1 MKRLICV
8 LAVLSAA
15 FACNENPETPTD
27 EKIPE
32 PDVPGVTV
40 PAAEDGSLDF
50 EIFNDNGGDGLLPEE
65 PAVATVS
72 EPLAMSIIQSS
83 SYTDPDG
90 TVYECEPKAEIVLR
104 ASVDTVFVKDIRS
117 LINVSDDA
125 DVKTSKEGENPVK
138 HLTKQSFDI
147 GGQTVEFDLSY
158 EVYTYVN
165 SQKQNIEMP
174 YIKLNNAD
182 FGSAESVDVKSS
194 VKLSDIS
201 IRPLKPAVR
210 SIEVTDSTEY
220 EVTARFN
227 LDAETANLA
236 STTAKTISF
245 EVVYVGVV
253 TQTST
258 YPGAEYSYNLTDAEG
273 NPVENADFTIKPNS
287 SFELNINQNSS
298 YTDQNG
304 AVTATPKAWTR
315 IVTPDTL
322 RIDKAEDL
330 VEKLSEVSIET
341 HSDELEGNLPY
352 YKLGEVA
359 LDGEVAVAEVYKS
372 EDGKLEVYKATATYK
387 QKASP
392 VNIDGGEELE
402 FTYVVEYAGKVM
414 FSGAEF
420 SYEITDA
427 EGNSVENADFT
438 IKPNSS
444 FELNINQN
452 SSYTDR
458 NGAVTATPK
467 AWTRIVTPDTLK
479 IDKAEDLVAKLSEV
493 SIETHSDE
501 LEGNLPYYKL
511 GEVALDGEVAV
522 AEVYKSE
529 DGKLEVYKATAT
541 YKQKAS
547 PVNIDGGEELEF
559 TYVVEYAGK
568 VMFSGAEFSYEITD
582 AEGNSVENA
591 DFTIK
596 PNSSFELNINQNSSY
611 TDRNGVVTATP
622 KAWTRIVTPDTLR
635 IEKSED
641 LVEKLSE
648 VSIETHSDELEGNL
662 PYYKIG
668 EVALDGEVAV
678 AEVSSDGNTI
688 VYKATATYKQK
699 ATPVNIDG
707 EKELQFTYVV
717 SFLGKVEVTLVN
729 VEYEQEVIW
738 EDAHDNIKTN
748 SQIVVTRRAKYS
760 DGTVEET
767 KFYSTKNFV
776 QSVVSGDKKDSSGE
790 IEYTYYPMEKTA
802 NTFVSPYATGVPD
815 LEHLSYKHRYADS
828 SYVYLGG
835 YEGPEG
841 NWTEYKHMYT
851 NELYDESVQTE
862 GMYGKQFGFRSIDL
876 YSYVGEMKYIL
887 RDYKIDLIYKDR
899 FFCIDGRLFTFDP
912 LEHTHRYSIDTIM
925 TANRGKCVLVKN
937 EADVTWLGRDFYYAV
952 VDTVYVKQPSAASSQ
967 SASSAS
973 SQSVSLASRTASAA
987 RPSRPARE
995 SRSGSPYVTA
1005 PEYQLDDRSG
1015 MSLSVE
1021 TVPGSVPYTVR
1032 TVIRPDGTVTT
1043 RRYEGIVSDL
1053 PLH

>member
-72 EPLAMSIIQSS
+72 EPLEMSIIQSS

-90 TVYECEPKAEIVLR
+90 TIYECEPKAEIVLR
-104 ASVDTVFVKDIRS
+104 ASVDTVFVKDIKS
-117 LINVSDDA
+117 LIVVSDDINVS
-125 DVKTSKEGENPVK
+125 TSKEGENPVR

-147 GGQTVEFDLSY
+147 GGQIVEFDLSY

-258 YPGAEYSYNLTDAEG
+258 YPGAEYSYNLTDADG
-273 NPVENADFTIKPNS
+273 NP
-287 SFELNINQNSS
+287 
-298 YTDQNG
+298 
-304 AVTATPKAWTR
+304 
-315 IVTPDTL
+315 
-322 RIDKAEDL
+322 
-330 VEKLSEVSIET
+330 
-341 HSDELEGNLPY
+341 
-352 YKLGEVA
+352 
-359 LDGEVAVAEVYKS
+359 
-372 EDGKLEVYKATATYK
+372 
-387 QKASP
+387 
-392 VNIDGGEELE
+392 
-402 FTYVVEYAGKVM
+402 
-414 FSGAEF
+414 
-420 SYEITDA
+420 
-427 EGNSVENADFT
+427 VENADFT

-493 SIETHSDE
+493 SVETHSDE

-541 YKQKAS
+541 YKQKAA

-582 AEGNSVENA
+582 AEGNAVENA

-611 TDRNGVVTATP
+611 TDRNGAVTATP
-622 KAWTRIVTPDTLR
+622 KAWTRIVTPDTLK
-635 IEKSED
+635 IDKAED
-641 LVEKLSE
+641 LVAKLSE
-648 VSIETHSDELEGNL
+648 VSVETHSDELEGNL
-662 PYYKIG
+662 PYYKLG

-707 EKELQFTYVV
+707 EKELDFTYVV
-717 SFLGKVEVTLVN
+717 SFLGKVEVTLIN

-738 EDAHDNIKTN
+738 EDAHDNIYTN
-748 SQIVVTRRAKYS
+748 SQIVVTRMAKYS
-760 DGTVEET
+760 DGTIEET

-776 QSVVSGDKKDSSGE
+776 QSGVAYTRQDSSGE
-790 IEYTYYPMEKTA
+790 IEYINHGLKETV
-802 NTFVSPYATGVPD
+802 NTFVSTCATGVPD
-815 LEHLSYKHRYADS
+815 LEHFDYWVTVGDNVGENLKDYQGDS
-828 SYVYLGG
+828 LWVYLNA
-835 YEGPEG
+835 YKGPTG
-841 NWTEYKHMYT
+841 VWTEYTHQETKEH
-851 NELYDESVQTE
+851 YDETVQTE
-862 GMYGKQFGFRSIDL
+862 GLYGKQFGYRSCISNEYLGD
-876 YSYVGEMKYIL
+876 SYYII
-887 RDYKIDLIYKDR
+887 RNYKIDLIYKDR
-899 FFCIDGRLFTFDP
+899 FFCIDGKLFTVEP
-912 LEHTHRYSIDTIM
+912 LEHTHRWSIETIE
-925 TANRGKCVLVKN
+925 TPNRGTCRLHKL

-967 SASSAS
+967 SASPAS

>member
-1 MKRLICV
+1 MILSRCKISKSSFICKFLAMMCTDSCFFGGV
-8 LAVLSAA
+8 SNFVAVLSAA

-40 PAAEDGSLDF
+40 PVAEDGSLDF
-50 EIFNDNGGDGLLPEE
+50 EIFNDNGGGDGLLPEE

-72 EPLAMSIIQSS
+72 EPLQMSIIQSS

-90 TVYECEPKAEIVLR
+90 TIYECEPKAEIVLR
-104 ASVDTVFVKDIRS
+104 ASVDTVFVKDIKS
-117 LINVSDDA
+117 LTVVSDDINVS
-125 DVKTSKEGENPVK
+125 TSKEGENPVR

-147 GGQTVEFDLSY
+147 GGQIVEFDLSY
-158 EVYTYVN
+158 EVYTYVS

-201 IRPLKPAVR
+201 IRLLKPAVR

-273 NPVENADFTIKPNS
+273 NA
-287 SFELNINQNSS
+287 
-298 YTDQNG
+298 
-304 AVTATPKAWTR
+304 
-315 IVTPDTL
+315 
-322 RIDKAEDL
+322 
-330 VEKLSEVSIET
+330 
-341 HSDELEGNLPY
+341 
-352 YKLGEVA
+352 
-359 LDGEVAVAEVYKS
+359 
-372 EDGKLEVYKATATYK
+372 
-387 QKASP
+387 
-392 VNIDGGEELE
+392 
-402 FTYVVEYAGKVM
+402 
-414 FSGAEF
+414 
-420 SYEITDA
+420 
-427 EGNSVENADFT
+427 VENADFT

-479 IDKAEDLVAKLSEV
+479 IEKSEDLVEKLSEV

-522 AEVYKSE
+522 TEVSS
-529 DGKLEVYKATAT
+529 DGNTVVYKATAT
-541 YKQKAS
+541 YKQKA
-547 PVNIDGGEELEF
+547 
-559 TYVVEYAGK
+559 A
-568 VMFSGAEFSYEITD
+568 
-582 AEGNSVENA
+582 
-591 DFTIK
+591 
-596 PNSSFELNINQNSSY
+596 
-611 TDRNGVVTATP
+611 
-622 KAWTRIVTPDTLR
+622 
-635 IEKSED
+635 
-641 LVEKLSE
+641 
-648 VSIETHSDELEGNL
+648 
-662 PYYKIG
+662 
-668 EVALDGEVAV
+668 
-678 AEVSSDGNTI
+678 
-688 VYKATATYKQK
+688 
-699 ATPVNIDG
+699 PVNIDG
-707 EKELQFTYVV
+707 EKELEFTYVV

-738 EDAHDNIKTN
+738 EDAHHNIYTN

-767 KFYSTKNFV
+767 KFYSTKNYV
-776 QSVVSGDKKDSSGE
+776 QSVVSYDRKDFSGE
-790 IEYTYYPMEKTA
+790 IEYINHGLKKTV
-802 NTFVSPYATGVPD
+802 NTFVSTCATGVPD

-862 GMYGKQFGFRSIDL
+862 GMYGKQFGFRSCDL

-912 LEHTHRYSIDTIM
+912 LEHTHRHRIDTIM

-967 SASSAS
+967 SASPAS
-973 SQSVSLASRTASAA
+973 SQSVSSASRTASAA
-987 RPSRPARE
+987 RPSRPAQE

-1005 PEYQLDDRSG
+1005 PEYQQDDRSG

-1043 RRYEGIVSDL
+1043 RRYDGIVSDL

>member
-27 EKIPE
+27 VKIPE

-72 EPLAMSIIQSS
+72 EPLEMSIIQSS
-83 SYTDPDG
+83 SYNDPDG

-147 GGQTVEFDLSY
+147 GGQIVEFDLSY

-258 YPGAEYSYNLTDAEG
+258 YPGAEYSYNLTDADG

-298 YTDQNG
+298 YTDRNG

-330 VEKLSEVSIET
+330 VTKLSEVSIET

-427 EGNSVENADFT
+427 EGNAVESAN
-438 IKPNSS
+438 
-444 FELNINQN
+444 
-452 SSYTDR
+452 
-458 NGAVTATPK
+458 
-467 AWTRIVTPDTLK
+467 
-479 IDKAEDLVAKLSEV
+479 
-493 SIETHSDE
+493 
-501 LEGNLPYYKL
+501 
-511 GEVALDGEVAV
+511 
-522 AEVYKSE
+522 
-529 DGKLEVYKATAT
+529 
-541 YKQKAS
+541 
-547 PVNIDGGEELEF
+547 
-559 TYVVEYAGK
+559 
-568 VMFSGAEFSYEITD
+568 
-582 AEGNSVENA
+582 
-591 DFTIK
+591 FTIK

-973 SQSVSLASRTASAA
+973 SQSVSLASRAASAA
-987 RPSRPARE
+987 RPSRPSRE
-995 SRSGSPYVTA
+995 SRSGSPHVTA

>member
-15 FACNENPETPTD
+15 FACNEIPETPTD

-32 PDVPGVTV
+32 PDVSGVTV

-72 EPLAMSIIQSS
+72 EPLEMSIIQSS
-83 SYTDPDG
+83 SYNDPDG

-117 LINVSDDA
+117 LINVSDDT

-147 GGQTVEFDLSY
+147 GGQIVEFDLSY

-165 SQKQNIEMP
+165 SQKQKVEMP

-273 NPVENADFTIKPNS
+273 NPVESADFTIKPNS

-330 VEKLSEVSIET
+330 VTKLSEVSIET

-359 LDGEVAVAEVYKS
+359 LDGEVAV
-372 EDGKLEVYKATATYK
+372 T
-387 QKASP
+387 
-392 VNIDGGEELE
+392 
-402 FTYVVEYAGKVM
+402 
-414 FSGAEF
+414 
-420 SYEITDA
+420 
-427 EGNSVENADFT
+427 
-438 IKPNSS
+438 
-444 FELNINQN
+444 
-452 SSYTDR
+452 
-458 NGAVTATPK
+458 
-467 AWTRIVTPDTLK
+467 
-479 IDKAEDLVAKLSEV
+479 
-493 SIETHSDE
+493 
-501 LEGNLPYYKL
+501 
-511 GEVALDGEVAV
+511 
-522 AEVYKSE
+522 
-529 DGKLEVYKATAT
+529 
-541 YKQKAS
+541 
-547 PVNIDGGEELEF
+547 
-559 TYVVEYAGK
+559 
-568 VMFSGAEFSYEITD
+568 
-582 AEGNSVENA
+582 
-591 DFTIK
+591 
-596 PNSSFELNINQNSSY
+596 
-611 TDRNGVVTATP
+611 
-622 KAWTRIVTPDTLR
+622 
-635 IEKSED
+635 
-641 LVEKLSE
+641 
-648 VSIETHSDELEGNL
+648 
-662 PYYKIG
+662 
-668 EVALDGEVAV
+668 
-678 AEVSSDGNTI
+678 EVSSDGNTI

-707 EKELQFTYVV
+707 EKELEFTYVV
-717 SFLGKVEVTLVN
+717 SFLGKVEVTLIN

-748 SQIVVTRRAKYS
+748 SQIVITRRAIYS
-760 DGTVEET
+760 DGTVDET

-776 QSVVSGDKKDSSGE
+776 QFVTSRDHKDSSGE
-790 IEYTYYPMEKTA
+790 IEYVDYSRVETV
-802 NTFVSPYATGVPD
+802 NTFVSTCATGVPD

-952 VDTVYVKQPSAASSQ
+952 VDTVYVKHPSAASSQ
-967 SASSAS
+967 SASPAS
-973 SQSVSLASRTASAA
+973 SQSVSSASRTASAA

-1005 PEYQLDDRSG
+1005 PEYQQDDRSG

-1021 TVPGSVPYTVR
+1021 TVPGSSPYTVR

-1043 RRYEGIVSDL
+1043 RRYDGIVSDL

>member
-72 EPLAMSIIQSS
+72 EPLEMSIIQSS
-83 SYTDPDG
+83 SYNDPDG

-125 DVKTSKEGENPVK
+125 DVKTSKQGENPVK

-182 FGSAESVDVKSS
+182 FGSAESVDVKSP

-298 YTDQNG
+298 YTDRNG

-322 RIDKAEDL
+322 KIDKAEDL
-330 VEKLSEVSIET
+330 VAKLSEVSVET

-372 EDGKLEVYKATATYK
+372 EDGKLEVYKAIATYK
-387 QKASP
+387 QKAAP

-427 EGNSVENADFT
+427 EGNAVENANFT

-493 SIETHSDE
+493 SVETHSDE

-522 AEVYKSE
+522 TEVSS
-529 DGKLEVYKATAT
+529 DGNTVVYKATAT
-541 YKQKAS
+541 YKQK
-547 PVNIDGGEELEF
+547 
-559 TYVVEYAGK
+559 
-568 VMFSGAEFSYEITD
+568 
-582 AEGNSVENA
+582 
-591 DFTIK
+591 
-596 PNSSFELNINQNSSY
+596 
-611 TDRNGVVTATP
+611 
-622 KAWTRIVTPDTLR
+622 
-635 IEKSED
+635 
-641 LVEKLSE
+641 
-648 VSIETHSDELEGNL
+648 
-662 PYYKIG
+662 
-668 EVALDGEVAV
+668 VA
-678 AEVSSDGNTI
+678 
-688 VYKATATYKQK
+688 
-699 ATPVNIDG
+699 PVNIDG
-707 EKELQFTYVV
+707 EKELEFTYVV

-738 EDAHDNIKTN
+738 EDAHDNIYTN
-748 SQIVVTRRAKYS
+748 SQIVVTRMEKYS

-776 QSVVSGDKKDSSGE
+776 QSVVSYDRQDSSGE
-790 IEYTYYPMEKTA
+790 IEYINHGLKKTV
-802 NTFVSPYATGVPD
+802 NTFVSTCATGVPD

-851 NELYDESVQTE
+851 KELYDESVQTE
-862 GMYGKQFGFRSIDL
+862 GMYGKQFGFRSCDL
-876 YSYVGEMKYIL
+876 YSYVGEMKYLL
-887 RDYKIDLIYKDR
+887 RQYKIDLIYKDR

-967 SASSAS
+967 SASPAS
-973 SQSVSLASRTASAA
+973 SQSVSSASRTASAA

-995 SRSGSPYVTA
+995 SRAGSPYVTA
-1005 PEYQLDDRSG
+1005 PEYQQDDRSG

-1043 RRYEGIVSDL
+1043 RRYDGIVSDL

>member
-50 EIFNDNGGDGLLPEE
+50 EIFNDNGGGDGLLPEE

-72 EPLAMSIIQSS
+72 EPLQMSIIQSS
-83 SYTDPDG
+83 SYNDPDG

-182 FGSAESVDVKSS
+182 FGSAEPIDVKSS

-253 TQTST
+253 TETKS

-273 NPVENADFTIKPNS
+273 NPVENTDFTIEPNSTFELNINQSSSYTDRNGALTATPKAWTKIVTPDTLRIEKAEDLAGMLSRVSIETCSEELEGNLPYYKLGEVALDGEVAVAEVYKSEDGKLEVYKATATYKQKATPVNIDGGEELEFTYVVEYAGKVMFSGAEFSYEITDAEGNAVENADFTIKPNS

-322 RIDKAEDL
+322 RI
-330 VEKLSEVSIET
+330 
-341 HSDELEGNLPY
+341 
-352 YKLGEVA
+352 
-359 LDGEVAVAEVYKS
+359 
-372 EDGKLEVYKATATYK
+372 
-387 QKASP
+387 
-392 VNIDGGEELE
+392 
-402 FTYVVEYAGKVM
+402 
-414 FSGAEF
+414 
-420 SYEITDA
+420 
-427 EGNSVENADFT
+427 
-438 IKPNSS
+438 
-444 FELNINQN
+444 
-452 SSYTDR
+452 
-458 NGAVTATPK
+458 
-467 AWTRIVTPDTLK
+467 
-479 IDKAEDLVAKLSEV
+479 
-493 SIETHSDE
+493 
-501 LEGNLPYYKL
+501 
-511 GEVALDGEVAV
+511 
-522 AEVYKSE
+522 
-529 DGKLEVYKATAT
+529 
-541 YKQKAS
+541 
-547 PVNIDGGEELEF
+547 
-559 TYVVEYAGK
+559 
-568 VMFSGAEFSYEITD
+568 
-582 AEGNSVENA
+582 
-591 DFTIK
+591 
-596 PNSSFELNINQNSSY
+596 
-611 TDRNGVVTATP
+611 
-622 KAWTRIVTPDTLR
+622 
-635 IEKSED
+635 EKSED

-662 PYYKIG
+662 PYYKLG

-707 EKELQFTYVV
+707 EKELEFTYVV
-717 SFLGKVEVTLVN
+717 SFLGKVEVTLIN

-738 EDAHDNIKTN
+738 EDAHHNIQTN

-760 DGTVEET
+760 DGTIEET

-776 QSVVSGDKKDSSGE
+776 QYVVSGGKKDSSGE
-790 IEYTYYPMEKTA
+790 IEYTNYGVGETIPVDK
-802 NTFVSPYATGVPD
+802 FVSRFATGVPD

-851 NELYDESVQTE
+851 KELYDESVQTE
-862 GMYGKQFGFRSIDL
+862 GMYGKQFGFRSCDL

-887 RDYKIDLIYKDR
+887 RDYIIDLIYKDR

-967 SASSAS
+967 SASPASSQSASPAS
-973 SQSVSLASRTASAA
+973 SQSVSSASRTASAA
-987 RPSRPARE
+987 RPSRPAQE
-995 SRSGSPYVTA
+995 SCSGSPYVTA
-1005 PEYQLDDRSG
+1005 PEYQQDDRSG

-1021 TVPGSVPYTVR
+1021 TVPGSSPYTVR

-1043 RRYEGIVSDL
+1043 RRYDGIVSDL

>member
-15 FACNENPETPTD
+15 FACNEIPETPTD

-32 PDVPGVTV
+32 PDVSGVTV

-72 EPLAMSIIQSS
+72 EPLEMSIIQSS
-83 SYTDPDG
+83 SYNDPDG

-117 LINVSDDA
+117 LINVSDDT

-147 GGQTVEFDLSY
+147 GGQIVEFDLSY

-165 SQKQNIEMP
+165 SQKQKVEMP

-273 NPVENADFTIKPNS
+273 NPVESADFTIKPNS

-330 VEKLSEVSIET
+330 VTKLSEVSIET

-372 EDGKLEVYKATATYK
+372 EDGKLEVYKAIATYK
-387 QKASP
+387 QKAAP

-427 EGNSVENADFT
+427 EDNPVDNTSFT
-438 IKPNSS
+438 IEPDSS
-444 FELNINQN
+444 FELIINQN
-452 SSYTDR
+452 SSYTDMDG
-458 NGAVTATPK
+458 NVVTASPV
-467 AWTRIVTPDTLK
+467 ASTRIVTPDTLR
-479 IDKAEDLVAKLSEV
+479 IDKAEDLVTKLSEV

-522 AEVYKSE
+522 
-529 DGKLEVYKATAT
+529 T
-541 YKQKAS
+541 
-547 PVNIDGGEELEF
+547 
-559 TYVVEYAGK
+559 
-568 VMFSGAEFSYEITD
+568 
-582 AEGNSVENA
+582 
-591 DFTIK
+591 
-596 PNSSFELNINQNSSY
+596 
-611 TDRNGVVTATP
+611 
-622 KAWTRIVTPDTLR
+622 
-635 IEKSED
+635 
-641 LVEKLSE
+641 
-648 VSIETHSDELEGNL
+648 
-662 PYYKIG
+662 
-668 EVALDGEVAV
+668 
-678 AEVSSDGNTI
+678 EVSSDGNTI

-699 ATPVNIDG
+699 AAPVNIDG
-707 EKELQFTYVV
+707 EKELEFTYVV
-717 SFLGKVEVTLVN
+717 SFLGKVEVTLIN

-738 EDAHDNIKTN
+738 EDAHDNIYTN

-776 QSVVSGDKKDSSGE
+776 QSGCAYTRQDSSGE
-790 IEYTYYPMEKTA
+790 IEYINHGLKETV
-802 NTFVSPYATGVPD
+802 NTFVSTCATGVPD

-862 GMYGKQFGFRSIDL
+862 GMYGKQFGFRSSDL

-887 RDYKIDLIYKDR
+887 RNYKIDLIYKDR

-952 VDTVYVKQPSAASSQ
+952 VDTVYVKHPSAASSQ
-967 SASSAS
+967 SASPAS
-973 SQSVSLASRTASAA
+973 SQSVSSASRTASAA

-1005 PEYQLDDRSG
+1005 PEYQQDDRSG

-1021 TVPGSVPYTVR
+1021 TVPGSSPYTVR

-1043 RRYEGIVSDL
+1043 RRYDGIVSDL

>member
-50 EIFNDNGGDGLLPEE
+50 EIFNDNGGDVLLPEE

-72 EPLAMSIIQSS
+72 EPLEMSIIQSS
-83 SYTDPDG
+83 SYNDPDG

-104 ASVDTVFVKDIRS
+104 ASVDTVFVKDIKS
-117 LINVSDDA
+117 LTVVSDDINVS
-125 DVKTSKEGENPVK
+125 TSKEGENPVK

-147 GGQTVEFDLSY
+147 GGQTVDFDLSY

-182 FGSAESVDVKSS
+182 FGSAEPIDVKSS

-236 STTAKTISF
+236 ATTAKTISF

-258 YPGAEYSYNLTDAEG
+258 YPGAEYSYNITDTEG
-273 NPVENADFTIKPNS
+273 NPVESADFTIKPNS

-322 RIDKAEDL
+322 KIDKAEDL
-330 VEKLSEVSIET
+330 AGMLSRVSIET
-341 HSDELEGNLPY
+341 CSEELEGNLPY

-359 LDGEVAVAEVYKS
+359 LEGDVQITKDYVT
-372 EDGKLEVYKATATYK
+372 EDGYVTVYKAVAIYSQTAS
-387 QKASP
+387 A
-392 VNIDGGEELE
+392 VNMEDADELV
-402 FTYVVEYAGKVM
+402 FTYRVEYAGKVADYP
-414 FSGAEF
+414 GAEL
-420 SYEITDA
+420 SYRLTDSQ
-427 EGNSVENADFT
+427 GNDLRGTKFNVRAADG
-438 IKPNSS
+438 
-444 FELNINQN
+444 FELRMVQE
-452 SSYTDR
+452 SSYADE
-458 NGAVTATPK
+458 NGSASAVPV
-467 AWTRIVTPDTLK
+467 AWTRI
-479 IDKAEDLVAKLSEV
+479 
-493 SIETHSDE
+493 
-501 LEGNLPYYKL
+501 
-511 GEVALDGEVAV
+511 
-522 AEVYKSE
+522 
-529 DGKLEVYKATAT
+529 
-541 YKQKAS
+541 
-547 PVNIDGGEELEF
+547 
-559 TYVVEYAGK
+559 
-568 VMFSGAEFSYEITD
+568 FS
-582 AEGNSVENA
+582 
-591 DFTIK
+591 
-596 PNSSFELNINQNSSY
+596 
-611 TDRNGVVTATP
+611 
-622 KAWTRIVTPDTLR
+622 PDTLR
-635 IEKSED
+635 IETPEELSQRLED
-641 LVEKLSE
+641 IV
-648 VSIETHSDELEGNL
+648 IETGYDKPEGGL
-662 PYYKIG
+662 PYYELG
-668 EVALDGEVAV
+668 EVSPVGSVKISKVSVSDDGMVV
-678 AEVSSDGNTI
+678 
-688 VYKATATYKQK
+688 VYKAEASFDQTAV
-699 ATPVNIDG
+699 PVNIGNMEDIH
-707 EKELQFTYVV
+707 FRYVV
-717 SFLGKVEVTLVN
+717 EYLGRLEVKEIGR
-729 VEYEQEVIW
+729 EYLQEVIW
-738 EDAHDNIKTN
+738 EDAHDNIYTN

-767 KFYSTKNFV
+767 KFYSTKNYV
-776 QSVVSGDKKDSSGE
+776 QSVVAGRCIDTSGE
-790 IEYTYYPMEKTA
+790 IEDTYYPMEKTA

-828 SYVYLGG
+828 SYVYLVG

-851 NELYDESVQTE
+851 KELYDESVQTE
-862 GMYGKQFGFRSIDL
+862 GMYGKQFGFRSSD
-876 YSYVGEMKYIL
+876 YSYVGEMKYLL
-887 RDYKIDLIYKDR
+887 RNYTIDLIYKDR

-952 VDTVYVKQPSAASSQ
+952 VDTVYVKQPSATSSQ
-967 SASSAS
+967 SASPAS
-973 SQSVSLASRTASAA
+973 SQSVSSASRTASAA

-995 SRSGSPYVTA
+995 SRSGSPYVAA
-1005 PEYQLDDRSG
+1005 PEYQQDDRSG

-1021 TVPGSVPYTVR
+1021 TVPGSSPYTVR

-1043 RRYEGIVSDL
+1043 RRYDGIVSDL